1 VPSPAKPPYRELA
14 HNLQLGTVLVRK
26 FLPSGGPSFSSA
38 VRKLRTV
45 VGFTVCGKG
54 TFCHPERSEGSA
66 FLLGF
71 QETADSS
78 GKPRPS
84 EWHDASFSAADL

>member
-1 VPSPAKPPYRELA
+1 MQFVAFSRLFSYKYGRRGWPTREARLGAIEIDAEFLQSLA
-14 HNLQLGTVLVRK
+14 GLIG
-26 FLPSGGPSFSSA
+26 
-38 VRKLRTV
+38 
-45 VGFTVCGKG
+45 CGKS

-71 QETADSS
+71 PETADSS

-84 EWHDASFSAADL
+84 E

>member
-1 VPSPAKPPYRELA
+1 LNRGEKPFHKWPAG
-14 HNLQLGTVLVRK
+14 NVDQL
-26 FLPSGGPSFSSA
+26 SGAKALDFQDAKRHGS
-38 VRKLRTV
+38 T
-45 VGFTVCGKG
+45 GCGKN

-66 FLLGF
+66 FLPGF

-84 EWHDASFSAADL
+84 E

>member
-1 VPSPAKPPYRELA
+1 MRTANSLWVAALA
-14 HNLQLGTVLVRK
+14 TTFVQQNE
-26 FLPSGGPSFSSA
+26 F
-38 VRKLRTV
+38 
-45 VGFTVCGKG
+45 GFTGYGKS

-78 GKPRPS
+78 GKHRPS
-84 EWHDASFSAADL
+84 E

>member
-1 VPSPAKPPYRELA
+1 MNYKLCPSPLD
-14 HNLQLGTVLVRK
+14 QTQTGWT
-26 FLPSGGPSFSSA
+26 GG
-38 VRKLRTV
+38 
-45 VGFTVCGKG
+45 GKS

-84 EWHDASFSAADL
+84 EWHRAIFSATCEACPTIHPRIS